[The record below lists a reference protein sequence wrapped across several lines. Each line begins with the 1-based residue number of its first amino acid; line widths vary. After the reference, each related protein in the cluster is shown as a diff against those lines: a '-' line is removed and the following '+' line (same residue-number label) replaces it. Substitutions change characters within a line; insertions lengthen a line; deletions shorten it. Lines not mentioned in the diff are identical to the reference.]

1 MSTETPRAPEP
12 HGQASRHD
20 PIYDELHEAADFIE
34 LRRRFRRFV
43 FPATAAFLSWYLL
56 YVVMSNWA
64 DDFMS
69 KQVVGHINVAL
80 VFGLLQFVSTF
91 LIAWLYSRYMNRNV
105 DDLARDV
112 ELRYNEQ
119 IGGGARWARR
129 PGPRSCSPS
138 SAAPPSG
145 SPSGGA

>member
-20 PIYDELHEAADFIE
+20 PIYDELHESADFIE

-43 FPATAAFLSWYLL
+43 FPTTAAFLSWYLL

-80 VFGLLQFVSTF
+80 VFGLLQFASTF

-105 DDLARDV
+105 DALARDV
-112 ELRYNEQ
+112 ELRYNERQ
-119 IGGGARWARR
+119 GGGVR
-129 PGPRSCSPS
+129 
-138 SAAPPSG
+138 
-145 SPSGGA
+145 

>member
-1 MSTETPRAPEP
+1 MSTEARAPEP
-12 HGQASRHD
+12 HDQASRHD
-20 PIYDELHEAADFIE
+20 PIYDELHESADFGE
-34 LRRRFRRFV
+34 LRRRFRNFV
-43 FPATAAFLSWYLL
+43 FPTTAAFLAWYLL

-80 VFGLLQFVSTF
+80 IFGLLQFVSTF
-91 LIAWLYSRYMNRNV
+91 FIAWLYSRYMNRNV

-119 IGGGARWARR
+119 VGGSAR
-129 PGPRSCSPS
+129 
-138 SAAPPSG
+138 
-145 SPSGGA
+145 

>member
-1 MSTETPRAPEP
+1 MTTDARDLPSA
-12 HGQASRHD
+12 HDQAARHD
-20 PIYDELHEAADFIE
+20 PIYDELHESADFIE
-34 LRRRFRRFV
+34 LRRRFRIFV

-91 LIAWLYSRYMNRNV
+91 FIAWLYSRYMNRNV
-105 DDLARDV
+105 DQLARDV
-112 ELRYNEQ
+112 ELRFNNESN
-119 IGGGARWARR
+119 GGVGR
-129 PGPRSCSPS
+129 
-138 SAAPPSG
+138 
-145 SPSGGA
+145 